1 MNTLMFVDKLGI
13 YCSACIHAYEHTIH
27 MCSCYKAAR
36 TMLWIHVLCPFQLS
50 RDNVQKFLQLKFCD
64 IVTIVAKVSTNPS
77 MEQKGLNL
85 SAGVK

>member
-1 MNTLMFVDKLGI
+1 M
-13 YCSACIHAYEHTIH
+13 HAYMH
-27 MCSCYKAAR
+27 MSTPYICAVAIKQHVQCSGFMC
-36 TMLWIHVLCPFQLS
+36 WCPFQLS